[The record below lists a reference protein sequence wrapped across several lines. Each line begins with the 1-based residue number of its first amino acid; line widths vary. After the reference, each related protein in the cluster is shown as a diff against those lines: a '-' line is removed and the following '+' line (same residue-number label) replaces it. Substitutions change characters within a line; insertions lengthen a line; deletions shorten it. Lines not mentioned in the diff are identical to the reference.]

1 MKKTFLFIS
10 MLFVGMI
17 SQAQILYKISG
28 NGLKKDSYIMGTE
41 HTIGGSFLF
50 EIPGAFAA
58 LNSVDQACG
67 ELSPREAAKSSK
79 EMTLLPEGK
88 TIKDVM
94 TEDEFKRLD
103 DCIMNRMGRRL
114 SDEAMYAELGR
125 MKPVMI
131 SNTISISFVMEQKP
145 RHMITGEGID
155 AYITQ
160 MAMNKGKGVLGLET
174 MEFQLKTLFADPI
187 EKQVEDL
194 MCLVDNIDSY
204 KTLSFELTNAY
215 LSQDMERIEK
225 AIFAK
230 LGSKC
235 DPTPEEEDRLI
246 FNRNKDWA
254 EKIPEIMKIGS
265 TFFAVGVG
273 HLCGEKSVLAL
284 LKKKGYTVEAVK

>member
-1 MKKTFLFIS
+1 MKKTFIIAIALIVS
-10 MLFVGMI
+10 AMA
-17 SQAQILYKISG
+17 QAQILYRISG
-28 NGLKKDSYIMGTE
+28 NGLQKESYILGTE

-67 ELSPREAAKSSK
+67 ELSPREAAKSSV
-79 EMTLLPEGK
+79 EMTMLPEGK
-88 TIKDVM
+88 TIRDVM

-103 DCIMNRMGRRL
+103 DCMMERMGRRL
-114 SDEAMYAELGR
+114 SDEGMYAQLGR
-125 MKPVMI
+125 MKPVML
-131 SNTISISFVMEQKP
+131 SNTISLSFVMEQKP
-145 RHMITGEGID
+145 RHMITGDGID
-155 AYITQ
+155 AYVTQ

-174 MEFQLKTLFADPI
+174 MEFQMGTLFADPM

-194 MCLVDNIDSY
+194 MCMVDNIEAF

-215 LSQDMERIEK
+215 LSQDIKRIEK
-225 AIFAK
+225 AMFAK
-230 LGSKC
+230 LGNKC
-235 DPTPEEEDRLI
+235 DATPEEEERLI
-246 FNRNKDWA
+246 FSRNRDWA